1 MFILTQ
7 DGMSLIETTGTTLR
21 IVGADMLKDMASQW
35 GRPVRKEYVIIASG
49 NNVSN
54 LRATMVGE
62 YDTRSE
68 AKDVLKEIFERNWHD
83 KEDCY
88 GVA

>member
-49 NNVSN
+49 NNVSV
-54 LRATMVGE
+54 M
-62 YDTRSE
+62 
-68 AKDVLKEIFERNWHD
+68 K
-83 KEDCY
+83 
-88 GVA
+88 

>member
-1 MFILTQ
+1 MYILTQ
-7 DGMSLIETTGTTLR
+7 DGMGVIETTGTTLR
-21 IVGADMLKDMASQW
+21 IVGADMVKDMVSQC
-35 GRPVRKEYVIIASG
+35 GRPVKKPYIIIASG

-62 YDTRSE
+62 SDTRSE
-68 AKDVLKEIFERNWHD
+68 AKNVLKQIFERYWHE

-88 GVA
+88 VVP